1 MRVESDSDRRV
12 SISCAPPSFKVISKM
27 QRGGDRFINWGG
39 NLSQIKVDFK
49 ICFSLWSPCSPKRIW
64 TLRIPSA
71 EWASRI
77 NRNRQLLLSVPPSLL
92 NNAHLLRQLAS
103 RQRQLASLPRQ
114 RQHLPPP
121 CRLSSCLKSQSWGRT
136 NFAGKASA
144 LGLLLS
150 KRILDLTST
159 LKTGWGNKD
168 NYGGDDYHDIDKIS
182 ARREMSRWKGQGC
195 NDLRNLSLWT
205 LMGSC

>member
-1 MRVESDSDRRV
+1 MEEEACHR
-12 SISCAPPSFKVISKM
+12 SKWTLKYVLVF
-27 QRGGDRFINWGG
+27 DHFVPLPFNIYW
-39 NLSQIKVDFK
+39 LFLPFWLLTYI
-49 ICFSLWSPCSPKRIW
+49 KRIW
-64 TLRIPSA
+64 ILRIPSA

-92 NNAHLLRQLAS
+92 NNAHLL
-103 RQRQLASLPRQ
+103 RQLASLPRQ

-159 LKTGWGNKD
+159 LKTGWGNND

-205 LMGSC
+205 SMGSC